1 MRIHQRQVS
10 ADQRYDLIVCQKR
23 RAKNMHDATAGPEGA
38 RAASAIEA
46 ADAQGTFVHSFDA
59 TC

>member
-1 MRIHQRQVS
+1 MRIRQRQVS

-23 RAKNMHDATAGPEGA
+23 RAKNMHDATAGPQGV

-46 ADAQGTFVHSFDA
+46 AGTQDTFVYSLDA
-59 TC
+59 TF